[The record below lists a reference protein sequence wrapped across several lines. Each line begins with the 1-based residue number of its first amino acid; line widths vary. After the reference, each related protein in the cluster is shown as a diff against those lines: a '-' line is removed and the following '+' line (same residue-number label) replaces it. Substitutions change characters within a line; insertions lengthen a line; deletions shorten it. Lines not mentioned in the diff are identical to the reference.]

1 MKSLKT
7 LCFIGLCMFVFGCNE
22 PTFNPEEG
30 LYYDPVTVEI
40 TNNINGGTVY
50 YTLDGTTP
58 TDASTEYTAPIDVD
72 EDTIIKAIAIKG
84 NQTSDVA
91 SGVYRIEEGPVPA
104 GIAITNVT
112 VIDAVNGVRE
122 MQTVIFDGDEITAV
136 QSADLPISVVE
147 SIDGTGKFLIPGLWD
162 FHIHVTGELLLK
174 KSIMKLLLS
183 YGITSIRDTG
193 SLMDKITPLV
203 EASKQEG
210 TQGPRI
216 FYSGP
221 LLDGAYVV
229 TDVLGT
235 ANTEADMASATV
247 AGLKAEGVDF
257 IKIYEMVSPEVFSAL
272 VVAVNEE
279 GLPIAAHIPLS
290 TLASEA
296 GPQVDSMEHLRNV
309 LLDCTSNPMEMLD
322 TRLALLENPGKLSGR
337 DLRSSIH
344 ADQRP
349 KALENYDD
357 DRCEST
363 IAALSSTIQTPTLTL
378 NSAILKPYFR
388 DDWQDALNR
397 LPRLFRSE
405 RASDGESRAEGDD
418 GTQIPDDEEEI
429 TYAERQLLLVKRM
442 HDMGVPIAAG
452 TDFPVPITI
461 PGHNLHLEMAALVHA
476 GLSPLDAIG
485 AATLRPAEFFSL
497 QDEMGSIDVGKRSD
511 MILLDSDP
519 LSDIENTRTIS
530 TVVTKGVVLNSE
542 DIELIIQES
551 ANSICFIGALSP

>member
-1 MKSLKT
+1 MPYKHLLLSIVVTFLWA
-7 LCFIGLCMFVFGCNE
+7 CSDGSSDSDPA
-22 PTFNPEEG
+22 PTP
-30 LYYDPVTVEI
+30 
-40 TNNINGGTVY
+40 
-50 YTLDGTTP
+50 
-58 TDASTEYTAPIDVD
+58 A
-72 EDTIIKAIAIKG
+72 
-84 NQTSDVA
+84 
-91 SGVYRIEEGPVPA
+91 PA

-162 FHIHVTGELLLK
+162 FHTHIGEPWGGPLFQN
-174 KSIMKLLLS
+174 SIMKMFLS
-183 YGITSIRDTG
+183 YGITSIRDPG
-193 SLMDKITPLV
+193 SQLDNIKPLV
-203 EASKQEG
+203 EASKQEEF
-210 TQGPRI
+210 QGPRI

-221 LLDGAYVV
+221 LLDGEYIVYEKI
-229 TDVLGT
+229 GT
-235 ANTEADMASATV
+235 ANTVEHMASAAV
-247 AGLKAEGVDF
+247 ADLKAEGVDF

-272 VVAVNEE
+272 VAAANEE
-279 GLPIAAHIPLS
+279 DLPIAAHIPLS
-290 TLASEA
+290 TLTSEA

-309 LLDCTSNPMEMLD
+309 LLDCTSNPIEMLD
-322 TRLALLENPGKLSGR
+322 TRLALLENPAELSGR

-357 DRCEST
+357 VRCEST
-363 IAALSSTIQTPTLTL
+363 IAALSMSSTIQTPTLSL

-397 LPRLFRSE
+397 LPEFARTH
-405 RASDGESRAEGDD
+405 RAAVGESQAEADD
-418 GTQIPDDEEEI
+418 GTPIPDDDEEI

-452 TDFPVPITI
+452 TDFPVSSTM
-461 PGHNLHLEMAALVHA
+461 PGHTLHLEMAALVHA

-511 MILLDSDP
+511 MVLLDSDP

-542 DIELIIQES
+542 DIELLIQEA
-551 ANSICFIGALSP
+551 ANPPE